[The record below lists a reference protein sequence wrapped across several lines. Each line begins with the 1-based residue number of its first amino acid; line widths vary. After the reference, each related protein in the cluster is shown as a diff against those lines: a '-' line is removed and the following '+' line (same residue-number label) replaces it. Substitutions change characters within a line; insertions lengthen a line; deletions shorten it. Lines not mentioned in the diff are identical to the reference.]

1 MSMYSNM
8 TYENDTRKIDKALKK
23 YEEKKNAALVLLA
36 EIDMLNKMEDVEDTI
51 LWKQKSMKEKLIAA
65 ERQRRDVEEM
75 LINYIGKYD
84 DHDLHRYT
92 ELLEELKKD
101 KPK

>member
-23 YEEKKNAALVLLA
+23 YDEKKNAALVLLA

-51 LWKQKSMKEKLIAA
+51 LWKQKSMKENSSQLSGNGGTSK
-65 ERQRRDVEEM
+65 RC
-75 LINYIGKYD
+75 
-84 DHDLHRYT
+84 
-92 ELLEELKKD
+92 
-101 KPK
+101 

>member
-1 MSMYSNM
+1 LQ
-8 TYENDTRKIDKALKK
+8 KALERLEKQIET
-23 YEEKKNAALVLLA
+23 YLEEMDRADEEEDSV
-36 EIDMLNKMEDVEDTI
+36 EIDG
-51 LWKQKSMKEKLIAA
+51 KSMKEKLIAA

-84 DHDLHRYT
+84 DRDLHRYT

>member
-1 MSMYSNM
+1 
-8 TYENDTRKIDKALKK
+8 
-23 YEEKKNAALVLLA
+23 
-36 EIDMLNKMEDVEDTI
+36 
-51 LWKQKSMKEKLIAA
+51 MKEKLIAA

-84 DHDLHRYT
+84 DRDLHRYT